1 MNTDFQD
8 EYLGMLLQG
17 FIDSASQYETE
28 EELLDAGVK
37 ELKDIYL
44 NDDIACD
51 IIKEQY
57 LRLNCL
63 RWSDFQSYIEIY
75 NESIWPNIIDRVV
88 VGCLIEAD
96 VELDELKNIMKNKSV
111 KE

>member
-1 MNTDFQD
+1 MDAEFQD

-37 ELKDIYL
+37 ELRDIYL
-44 NDDIACD
+44 NDTVACN

-57 LRLNCL
+57 LFLNYL
-63 RWSDFQSYIEIY
+63 RWCDFQSYSEIY

-96 VELDELKNIMKNKSV
+96 VELDKLKEKLN
-111 KE
+111 

>member
-1 MNTDFQD
+1 MDADFQD
-8 EYLGMLLQG
+8 DYLGMLLQG

-28 EELLDAGVK
+28 EELLDAGT
-37 ELKDIYL
+37 ENLRNIYL
-44 NDDIACD
+44 TDETARN

-96 VELDELKNIMKNKSV
+96 VELDKLKNNMKNKSV

>member
-1 MNTDFQD
+1 MDAEFQD
-8 EYLGMLLQG
+8 GYLGMLLQG
-17 FIDSASQYETE
+17 FIDNASQYETE

-37 ELKDIYL
+37 ELRDIYL
-44 NDDIACD
+44 NDTVACN

-57 LRLNCL
+57 LFLNYL
-63 RWSDFQSYIEIY
+63 RWCDFQSYSEIY